1 MHIAEIEIMFEWSFE
16 FLKLEYTYVFD
27 FWPTDPFLSLAFH
40 FHESSTINEVGK
52 ICRLYSIFYKSFNV
66 DNMDIPSLL
75 IIQNLGTYQ
84 NALDME
90 IMWPVDC
97 W

>member
-1 MHIAEIEIMFEWSFE
+1 MHIAEIEIMLNESFE
-16 FLKLEYTYVFD
+16 FFNLEYTYVFN

-40 FHESSTINEVGK
+40 FHESFTINEVGK

-84 NALDME
+84 NALDRE
-90 IMWPVDC
+90 IMWPLAF
-97 W
+97 

>member
-1 MHIAEIEIMFEWSFE
+1 MRIAEIEIMLNESFE
-16 FLKLEYTYVFD
+16 FFKLEYTYVFN
-27 FWPTDPFLSLAFH
+27 FWPTDPFISLALLFH
-40 FHESSTINEVGK
+40 ASFTINEVGK

-84 NALDME
+84 NALDRE

-97 W
+97 